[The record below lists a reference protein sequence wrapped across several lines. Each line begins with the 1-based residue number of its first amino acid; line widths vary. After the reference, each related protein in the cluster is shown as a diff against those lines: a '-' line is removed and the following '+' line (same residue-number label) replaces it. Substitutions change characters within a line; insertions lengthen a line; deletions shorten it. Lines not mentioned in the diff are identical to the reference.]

1 MKCGTLVMV
10 GSCLSWT
17 LSSRGFVLLSD
28 TTIGSMDPSP
38 EPRDFAAR
46 IDMGYLN
53 TVHCGRG
60 FIPARLGYF
69 TRHLLLPSA
78 YANIDGPPCNNIFS
92 GMYCV
97 LDLSCYGTGLNS
109 MPWAHVGH
117 VFDILSPGPHTLE
130 FHDSLQDKY
139 GSVSK
144 VKGILG
150 KTYTSQIPDFCM
162 RFWLRKSI
170 VCFFIRNPSMRLQNL
185 ECDIWSGLIRHYRSS
200 PQSTKKRSLTM
211 TPTVVGITDHDAL
224 IKDINGS
231 ETKEIDM
238 LLWCSKA
245 ALDLVGRG
253 ESEYSRAIKSCNP
266 AITQAMP
273 FLPIFSL
280 VYRFV
285 PTSLQR
291 KLAEWVP
298 IQLVRKLKNIVD
310 IQDAKSILMQ
320 KRKALNEPGA
330 SNNARDI
337 MSLLLKANSE
347 ADQRDQL
354 PENQILGQMN
364 TLMLAGHET
373 TSGALSLVLQ
383 LLSLNIP
390 LQERLREELQ
400 KAPSILSYEEL
411 SSLPYL
417 DAVCKEVLRLY
428 PPAPFMERVA
438 LKDWVVPL
446 RYPLKGKDGNTI
458 TDIKVKKGTS
468 IYVSFRGDDVFSWAK
483 VVHWIQVLSFRAH
496 RSDLH
501 PAQSE
506 LNGFRA
512 LQWFHTLKEQTTVSQ
527 MERSH
532 VCR

>member
-1 MKCGTLVMV
+1 MQILMA
-10 GSCLSWT
+10 LHAIIYF
-17 LSSRGFVLLSD
+17 L
-28 TTIGSMDPSP
+28 
-38 EPRDFAAR
+38 
-46 IDMGYLN
+46 DMSLIFYHRVPIRLN
-53 TVHCGRG
+53 FMT
-60 FIPARLGYF
+60 
-69 TRHLLLPSA
+69 
-78 YANIDGPPCNNIFS
+78 
-92 GMYCV
+92 
-97 LDLSCYGTGLNS
+97 
-109 MPWAHVGH
+109 
-117 VFDILSPGPHTLE
+117 
-130 FHDSLQDKY
+130 
-139 GSVSK
+139 VSK
-144 VKGILG
+144 INTAPLAKSREYLAK

-200 PQSTKKRSLTM
+200 PQSTKKSFSQILNPIFTIKHMKSL
-211 TPTVVGITDHDAL
+211 VGITDHGMTIIITHHLPRRRYSILLPKMFLKDAL

-245 ALDLVGRG
+245 ALDLVGQG
-253 ESEYSRAIKSCNP
+253 VLGHQFGILKGIESEYSHAIKSCNP

-310 IQDAKSILMQ
+310 IQDAQAKSILMQ

-468 IYVSFRGDDVFSWAK
+468 IYVSFRGANRCKETWGEDADEFKPERWLKFLPNSVYEAKTSGIYSSMMTFSAGPRSCIGFK
-483 VVHWIQVLSFRAH
+483 FSLLELSK
-496 RSDLH
+496 L
-501 PAQSE
+501 
-506 LNGFRA
+506 
-512 LQWFHTLKEQTTVSQ
+512 T
-527 MERSH
+527 
-532 VCR
+532 

>member
-1 MKCGTLVMV
+1 M
-10 GSCLSWT
+10 
-17 LSSRGFVLLSD
+17 
-28 TTIGSMDPSP
+28 I
-38 EPRDFAAR
+38 
-46 IDMGYLN
+46 
-53 TVHCGRG
+53 
-60 FIPARLGYF
+60 
-69 TRHLLLPSA
+69 
-78 YANIDGPPCNNIFS
+78 
-92 GMYCV
+92 
-97 LDLSCYGTGLNS
+97 
-109 MPWAHVGH
+109 
-117 VFDILSPGPHTLE
+117 
-130 FHDSLQDKY
+130 
-139 GSVSK
+139 
-144 VKGILG
+144 
-150 KTYTSQIPDFCM
+150 
-162 RFWLRKSI
+162 
-170 VCFFIRNPSMRLQNL
+170 
-185 ECDIWSGLIRHYRSS
+185 
-200 PQSTKKRSLTM
+200 
-211 TPTVVGITDHDAL
+211 PTVVGITDHDAL

-245 ALDLVGRG
+245 ALDLVGQG
-253 ESEYSRAIKSCNP
+253 VLGHQFGILKGIESEYSHAIKSCNP

-310 IQDAKSILMQ
+310 IQDAQAKSILMQ

-458 TDIKVKKGTS
+458 TYIKVKKGTS
-468 IYVSFRGDDVFSWAK
+468 IYVSFRGANRCKETWGEDADEFKPERWLKVLPNSVYEAKTSGIYSSIWVK
-483 VVHWIQVLSFRAH
+483 VVHWLQVLSFRAQNYDDNAYQVVPICT
-496 RSDLH
+496 RLN
-501 PAQSE
+501 QS
-506 LNGFRA
+506 
-512 LQWFHTLKEQTTVSQ
+512 
-527 MERSH
+527 
-532 VCR
+532 

>member
-1 MKCGTLVMV
+1 
-10 GSCLSWT
+10 
-17 LSSRGFVLLSD
+17 
-28 TTIGSMDPSP
+28 
-38 EPRDFAAR
+38 
-46 IDMGYLN
+46 
-53 TVHCGRG
+53 
-60 FIPARLGYF
+60 
-69 TRHLLLPSA
+69 
-78 YANIDGPPCNNIFS
+78 
-92 GMYCV
+92 
-97 LDLSCYGTGLNS
+97 
-109 MPWAHVGH
+109 
-117 VFDILSPGPHTLE
+117 
-130 FHDSLQDKY
+130 
-139 GSVSK
+139 
-144 VKGILG
+144 
-150 KTYTSQIPDFCM
+150 
-162 RFWLRKSI
+162 
-170 VCFFIRNPSMRLQNL
+170 
-185 ECDIWSGLIRHYRSS
+185 
-200 PQSTKKRSLTM
+200 
-211 TPTVVGITDHDAL
+211 
-224 IKDINGS
+224 
-231 ETKEIDM
+231 
-238 LLWCSKA
+238 
-245 ALDLVGRG
+245 
-253 ESEYSRAIKSCNP
+253 
-266 AITQAMP
+266 MP

-310 IQDAKSILMQ
+310 IQDAQAKSILMQ

-446 RYPLKGKDGNTI
+446 RYPLKGKDGNAI

-468 IYVSFRGDDVFSWAK
+468 IYVSFRGANRCKETWGEDADEFKPERWLKVLPNSVYEAKTSGIYSSIWAK
-483 VVHWIQVLSFRAH
+483 VVHWLQVLSFRAQNYADNAYQVVPICT
-496 RSDLH
+496 RLN
-501 PAQSE
+501 QS
-506 LNGFRA
+506 
-512 LQWFHTLKEQTTVSQ
+512 
-527 MERSH
+527 
-532 VCR
+532 

>member
-1 MKCGTLVMV
+1 
-10 GSCLSWT
+10 
-17 LSSRGFVLLSD
+17 
-28 TTIGSMDPSP
+28 
-38 EPRDFAAR
+38 
-46 IDMGYLN
+46 
-53 TVHCGRG
+53 
-60 FIPARLGYF
+60 
-69 TRHLLLPSA
+69 
-78 YANIDGPPCNNIFS
+78 
-92 GMYCV
+92 
-97 LDLSCYGTGLNS
+97 
-109 MPWAHVGH
+109 
-117 VFDILSPGPHTLE
+117 
-130 FHDSLQDKY
+130 
-139 GSVSK
+139 
-144 VKGILG
+144 
-150 KTYTSQIPDFCM
+150 
-162 RFWLRKSI
+162 
-170 VCFFIRNPSMRLQNL
+170 
-185 ECDIWSGLIRHYRSS
+185 
-200 PQSTKKRSLTM
+200 M
-211 TPTVVGITDHDAL
+211 TPTVTTVFHTVAENLKDAL

-253 ESEYSRAIKSCNP
+253 VLGHQFGILKGIESEYSRAIKSCNP

-310 IQDAKSILMQ
+310 IQDAQAKSILMQ

-373 TSGALSLVLQ
+373 TSTISGITTTFFEYTTSGTAKGGAT
-383 LLSLNIP
+383 
-390 LQERLREELQ
+390 

-417 DAVCKEVLRLY
+417 DAVS
-428 PPAPFMERVA
+428 

-468 IYVSFRGDDVFSWAK
+468 IYVSFRGANRCKETWGEDADEFKPERWLKFLPNSVYEAKTSGIYSSIWAK
-483 VVHWIQVLSFRAH
+483 VVHWLQVLSFRAH